1 MECCSILHKITPE
14 QKRID
19 NWNNLIFSQNKNLK
33 NQKNL
38 LKKLKKIRKNL
49 NGQMIRADRE
59 VVLEE
64 FVVATSVKYRKMM
77 FVLIVFPQRIILIQ
91 NQIKF
96 QCIYNYK
103 KKKFQYLL
111 LKLLVLAQAVS
122 PLGVWLPI
130 INSFMKMRLLNSM
143 SSARIKMSRIRSR
156 EVAFSSR

>member
-19 NWNNLIFSQNKNLK
+19 NWSNLIFSWNKNLK

-49 NGQMIRADRE
+49 NIQMIRADRE

-64 FVVATSVKYRKMM
+64 FVVATSAKYRKMT

-91 NQIKF
+91 NLIKF

-130 INSFMKMRLLNSM
+130 INSFMKMRLLNCM